1 MSMEQDILRI
11 IIATDNHLGVWE
23 NDDIRK
29 DDSFATFEEIF
40 EISAQHNAD
49 LVLLGGDL
57 FHDNKPSRT
66 TIVKAMDILNRHCL
80 NDRPITFQVLSDQ
93 KQNFTT
99 AQVNF
104 ENPNFNI
111 GLPVFT
117 IHGNHDDPAGADNLS
132 AVDILATG
140 SLVNYFGKAPI
151 TGEGAGKVRIAPVL
165 LQKGETK
172 LAMYGLG
179 NLRDE
184 RLCRLFSTP
193 NSVEWVRPAPTPDSA
208 LADWFNI
215 FVLHQNRVAHT
226 QAAKN
231 CVREGHLARF
241 LDLIVWGHEHEC
253 LADPWESV
261 EGGGDFSVL
270 QPGSS
275 VATALSEGES
285 KRKHVVLLEIMGQ
298 NWRTIKFPL
307 ETVRPFAFD
316 SVTLG
321 GKDELDPERPET
333 VSAFLSEKVTAMI
346 EEVTRTRGPRTPEL
360 PLVRLRVDYTG
371 FSTINTQRF
380 GQKFVGKVANPQ
392 DIILWQKAALRR
404 TKAERDAAAAAT
416 AAGVAAIRTGTLDE
430 TRIEDLIA
438 VHLRQNLDVLPEAEL
453 TEALRDYVDKGQSKD
468 ALDTVIKHALLET
481 QNAVEAA
488 EEDSTTAATTAN
500 GGAGIGAGTSAAAG
514 AAAEG
519 GVDRSEKQLASAI
532 EVAATK
538 RKVEAIAAAKKRR
551 AEEAARDAATAAAEQ
566 TAVAARG
573 TAAAAARGA
582 TQEPSQT
589 PRDAFDESD
598 DDMPAPPPRAAG
610 RGRGRG
616 KAAASAKI
624 SSSASFLAPAPNPR
638 KRLAGGA
645 AATAAATAPGSK
657 SAASPRA
664 RAGTSRSAAT
674 AAKRKLSAYKS
685 DDVID
690 DRSGDEEVD
699 ESLLRDEDDDEDM
712 IEDSDDDHHGGG
724 GRRQRQYDDDDDDEL
739 MEEER
744 EMVIA
749 SHHGGGRRGR
759 GGGGG
764 GGAASKVQGLGTA
777 DMPITLIDS
786 DEDDGQRA
794 EGVPGTT
801 ARGGGGRRPAG
812 GGRAGVTQGNGRSQL
827 TFGRL
832 GATASQQVSRWGT
845 LK

>member
-1 MSMEQDILRI
+1 
-11 IIATDNHLGVWE
+11 
-23 NDDIRK
+23 
-29 DDSFATFEEIF
+29 
-40 EISAQHNAD
+40 
-49 LVLLGGDL
+49 
-57 FHDNKPSRT
+57 
-66 TIVKAMDILNRHCL
+66 
-80 NDRPITFQVLSDQ
+80 
-93 KQNFTT
+93 
-99 AQVNF
+99 
-104 ENPNFNI
+104 
-111 GLPVFT
+111 
-117 IHGNHDDPAGADNLS
+117 
-132 AVDILATG
+132 
-140 SLVNYFGKAPI
+140 
-151 TGEGAGKVRIAPVL
+151 
-165 LQKGETK
+165 
-172 LAMYGLG
+172 MYGLG

-193 NSVEWVRPAPTPDSA
+193 NSVEWVRPAPTPDA
-208 LADWFNI
+208 AIAEWFNL

-261 EGGGDFSVL
+261 EGAGEFSVL

-285 KRKHVVLLEIMGQ
+285 KRKHVVLLEIMDA

-316 SVTLG
+316 SVILG
-321 GKDELDPERPET
+321 GNDDLDPERPET

-346 EEVTRTRGPRTPEL
+346 EEATRTRNPRTPEL

-438 VHLRQNLDVLPEAEL
+438 VHLKQNLEVLPEAEL
-453 TEALRDYVDKGQSKD
+453 TEALRDYVDKGQNKD
-468 ALDTVIKHALLET
+468 ALDNVIKHALLET

-488 EEDSTTAATTAN
+488 EEDATAAATAA
-500 GGAGIGAGTSAAAG
+500 GGGAGTSAAAAATG
-514 AAAEG
+514 ANTEAATFAAEG
-519 GVDRSEKQLASAI
+519 GVDRSEKQLTGAI
-532 EVAATK
+532 EVAAAK
-538 RKVEAIAAAKKRR
+538 RKAEAIALAKKRR
-551 AEEAARDAATAAAEQ
+551 AEEAARDAATAAAAE
-566 TAVAARG
+566 R
-573 TAAAAARGA
+573 AAAAARVTGRVG
-582 TQEPSQT
+582 T
-589 PRDAFDESD
+589 PNEDGDPAQSLKDAFDESD
-598 DDMPAPPPRAAG
+598 EDMPAPPPRA

-616 KAAASAKI
+616 KASSAATASAKPI
-624 SSSASFLAPAPNPR
+624 SSYMAPAPNPR
-638 KRLAGGA
+638 KRRAGGA
-645 AATAAATAPGSK
+645 TATAPGSQVK
-657 SAASPRA
+657 APAPRA

-674 AAKRKLSAYKS
+674 AAKKKLSAYKN
-685 DDVID
+685 D
-690 DRSGDEEVD
+690 DRSGDEDVD
-699 ESLLRDEDDDEDM
+699 ESLLRDEDEEEDI
-712 IEDSDDDHHGGG
+712 IEDSDDDGNVRSRGG
-724 GRRQRQYDDDDDDEL
+724 GRGGGRKKQQYDVDDDEL

-744 EMVIA
+744 EMVMA
-749 SHHGGGRRGR
+749 SRQ

-764 GGAASKVQGLGTA
+764 GGGGGGRAGRRPAGGAGGSRVQGLGTA

-786 DEDDGQRA
+786 DEDDDQKAVGI
-794 EGVPGTT
+794 PDTT
-801 ARGGGGRRPAG
+801 ARKGGRGGGGG
-812 GGRAGVTQGNGRSQL
+812 GGGATQGNGRSQL

>member
-1 MSMEQDILRI
+1 M
-11 IIATDNHLGVWE
+11 
-23 NDDIRK
+23 
-29 DDSFATFEEIF
+29 
-40 EISAQHNAD
+40 
-49 LVLLGGDL
+49 
-57 FHDNKPSRT
+57 
-66 TIVKAMDILNRHCL
+66 
-80 NDRPITFQVLSDQ
+80 
-93 KQNFTT
+93 
-99 AQVNF
+99 
-104 ENPNFNI
+104 

-117 IHGNHDDPAGADNLS
+117 IHGNHDDPAGTDNLS

-140 SLVNYFGKAPI
+140 SLVNYFGKVPI
-151 TGEGAGKVRIAPVL
+151 SGEGSGKIRIAPVL

-193 NSVEWVRPAPTPDSA
+193 NSVEWVRPAPSPDAA

-253 LADPWESV
+253 LADPWESI
-261 EGGGDFSVL
+261 EGGGQFSVM

-298 NWRTIKFPL
+298 NWRTVKFPL

-316 SVTLG
+316 SVSLG
-321 GKDELDPERPET
+321 GKDKVDPERPET

-346 EEVTRTRGPRTPEL
+346 EEVTRTRNPRTPEL

-416 AAGVAAIRTGTLDE
+416 AAGVAAVRTGTLDE
-430 TRIEDLIA
+430 IRIEDLIA
-438 VHLRQNLDVLPEAEL
+438 VHLRQNLEVLPEAEL
-453 TEALRDYVDKGQSKD
+453 TEALRDYVDKGQSKE

-481 QNAVEAA
+481 QNAAEAI
-488 EEDSTTAATTAN
+488 EEDAATAATAAN
-500 GGAGIGAGTSAAAG
+500 GGARTSSAAA
-514 AAAEG
+514 AASFAPTEG
-519 GVDRSEKQLASAI
+519 GMDRSEKHLTSAI
-532 EVAATK
+532 EVAAAK
-538 RKVEAIAAAKKRR
+538 RKAESIAAAKKRR
-551 AEEAARDAATAAAEQ
+551 ADEAAKDAAAAAAER
-566 TAVAARG
+566 TAAAARG
-573 TAAAAARGA
+573 TAG
-582 TQEPSQT
+582 QGGPQDPSQT

-598 DDMPAPPPRAAG
+598 DDMPAPPSRTAG

-616 KAAASAKI
+616 KAAASSKI
-624 SSSASFLAPAPNPR
+624 SSSVAPAPNPR
-638 KRLAGGA
+638 KRRAGGPSSSA
-645 AATAAATAPGSK
+645 AAAPR
-657 SAASPRA
+657 AA

-674 AAKRKLSAYKS
+674 AAKKKLSAYKADVV
-685 DDVID
+685 DDYQ
-690 DRSGDEEVD
+690 SGDEDVD
-699 ESLLRDEDDDEDM
+699 ESVLRDEDEDEDDM
-712 IEDSDDDHHGGG
+712 IEDSDDDDIRGGGG
-724 GRRQRQYDDDDDDEL
+724 GRRQQNYCGDDEDTL

-744 EMVIA
+744 ELVIA
-749 SHHGGGRRGR
+749 SRQ

-764 GGAASKVQGLGTA
+764 RSGRRGGAAPSKVQGLGTA

-786 DEDDGQRA
+786 DEDDDHRA
-794 EGVPGTT
+794 EGVLDTA
-801 ARGGGGRRPAG
+801 ARGGGGGAG
-812 GGRAGVTQGNGRSQL
+812 GGRRPGGGGGVTQGNGRSQL

>member
-1 MSMEQDILRI
+1 LKRFFP
-11 IIATDNHLGVWE
+11 
-23 NDDIRK
+23 
-29 DDSFATFEEIF
+29 SF
-40 EISAQHNAD
+40 SY
-49 LVLLGGDL
+49 
-57 FHDNKPSRT
+57 R
-66 TIVKAMDILNRHCL
+66 
-80 NDRPITFQVLSDQ
+80 
-93 KQNFTT
+93 
-99 AQVNF
+99 QVNF
-104 ENPNFNI
+104 ENPNFNV

-117 IHGNHDDPAGADNLS
+117 IHGNHDDPAGTDNLS

-151 TGEGAGKVRIAPVL
+151 TGEGAGKIRIAPVL
-165 LQKGETK
+165 LQKGDTK
-172 LAMYGLG
+172 LALYGLG

-208 LADWFNI
+208 VPDWFNI

-241 LDLIVWGHEHEC
+241 LDVIVWGHEHEC

-261 EGGGDFSVL
+261 EGGGQFSVM

-285 KRKHVVLLEIMGQ
+285 KRKHVVLLEVMGQ
-298 NWRTIKFPL
+298 SWRSSKFPL

-321 GKDELDPERPET
+321 GKDVLDPERPET

-346 EEVTRTRGPRTPEL
+346 DEVTRTRNLRTPEL

-416 AAGVAAIRTGTLDE
+416 TAGVSAIQTGTLDE

-438 VHLRQNLDVLPEAEL
+438 VHLRQNLEVLPEAEL
-453 TEALRDYVDKGQSKD
+453 TEALRDYVDKGQNRE
-468 ALDTVIKHALLET
+468 ALDTVIKHSLLTT
-481 QNAVEAA
+481 QNVAEDFEEKAA
-488 EEDSTTAATTAN
+488 AAATAAT
-500 GGAGIGAGTSAAAG
+500 GGAGTSAAA
-514 AAAEG
+514 AATAGVGTEAASFAATEN
-519 GVDRSEKQLASAI
+519 GVDRSEKQLATSI
-532 EVAATK
+532 EAAAAK
-538 RKVEAIAAAKKRR
+538 RKAESIAAAKKRR
-551 AEEAARDAATAAAEQ
+551 AEEEARDAATAAAE
-566 TAVAARG
+566 R
-573 TAAAAARGA
+573 TAAAARKSAVRGA
-582 TQEPSQT
+582 TQDPTQT

-598 DDMPAPPPRAAG
+598 NDMPAPPSRAAG

-616 KAAASAKI
+616 KAAASSKV
-624 SSSASFLAPAPNPR
+624 SSYLAPAPNPR
-638 KRLAGGA
+638 KRRAGGVA
-645 AATAAATAPGSK
+645 TQKTAAA
-657 SAASPRA
+657 AAAAAPRA

-674 AAKRKLSAYKS
+674 AAKKKLSAYKTDAVN
-685 DDVID
+685 DDH
-690 DRSGDEEVD
+690 SGDEDVD
-699 ESLLRDEDDDEDM
+699 ESLLRNEDEDEDM
-712 IEDSDDDHHGGG
+712 IEDSDDDRRGGG
-724 GRRQRQYDDDDDDEL
+724 GHRQQQYGGDDDDDML

-744 EMVIA
+744 EMVMA
-749 SHHGGGRRGR
+749 SRQ

-764 GGAASKVQGLGTA
+764 RSGRRAGAGSKVQGLGTA

-786 DEDDGQRA
+786 DEDDDQKA
-794 EGVPGTT
+794 EGVPDTA
-801 ARGGGGRRPAG
+801 ARGGGGRRAG
-812 GGRAGVTQGNGRSQL
+812 GGDGGGGARGTQGNGRSQL

>member
-1 MSMEQDILRI
+1 
-11 IIATDNHLGVWE
+11 
-23 NDDIRK
+23 
-29 DDSFATFEEIF
+29 
-40 EISAQHNAD
+40 
-49 LVLLGGDL
+49 
-57 FHDNKPSRT
+57 
-66 TIVKAMDILNRHCL
+66 
-80 NDRPITFQVLSDQ
+80 
-93 KQNFTT
+93 
-99 AQVNF
+99 VNF
-104 ENPNFNI
+104 ENPNFNV

-117 IHGNHDDPAGADNLS
+117 IHGNHDDPAGTDNLS

-215 FVLHQNRVAHT
+215 FVLHQNRIAHT

-241 LDLIVWGHEHEC
+241 LDLVVWGHEHEC

-261 EGGGDFSVL
+261 EGGGVFSVM

-285 KRKHVVLLEIMGQ
+285 KRKHVVLLEIMGN

-321 GKDELDPERPET
+321 GKEELDPERPET
-333 VSAFLSEKVTAMI
+333 VSAFLSEKVTSMI
-346 EEVTRTRGPRTPEL
+346 EEASRSRGPRTPEL

-438 VHLRQNLDVLPEAEL
+438 IHLKQNLEVLPEAEL

-481 QNAVEAA
+481 QNAA
-488 EEDSTTAATTAN
+488 EENAAADG
-500 GGAGIGAGTSAAAG
+500 GGAAGTSAAA
-514 AAAEG
+514 AATAGGGGTEVATAGGVEG
-519 GVDRSEKQLASAI
+519 GVDRSEKQLASFI
-532 EVAATK
+532 ELAAAK
-538 RKVEAIAAAKKRR
+538 RKVEATALAKKRR
-551 AEEAARDAATAAAEQ
+551 AEEAARDAAAAAAER
-566 TAVAARG
+566 TAAAARG
-573 TAAAAARGA
+573 TAAAHT
-582 TQEPSQT
+582 TQAGDPTQT
-589 PRDAFDESD
+589 PRDAFDASD
-598 DDMPAPPPRAAG
+598 DDMPAPPPRGA
-610 RGRGRG
+610 GRGRG
-616 KAAASAKI
+616 KAATSTKP
-624 SSSASFLAPAPNPR
+624 SSSLAPTPNPR
-638 KRLAGGA
+638 KRRVGGA
-645 AATAAATAPGSK
+645 TNATAHGSQ
-657 SAASPRA
+657 AVAPRA
-664 RAGTSRSAAT
+664 RGGTSRSAAT
-674 AAKRKLSAYKS
+674 EAKKKLSAYKS
-685 DDVID
+685 DAVDD
-690 DRSGDEEVD
+690 DRSGDEDVD
-699 ESLLRDEDDDEDM
+699 EAMLQDEDEDM
-712 IEDSDDDHHGGG
+712 IEDSDDGGG
-724 GRRQRQYDDDDDDEL
+724 KNTARGGRNKKQYDSDEDEL

-744 EMVIA
+744 EMVMA
-749 SHHGGGRRGR
+749 SRQGGGAGGGGGRAGR
-759 GGGGG
+759 RAGGGGAGGGGG
-764 GGAASKVQGLGTA
+764 GVASKMQGLGTA

-786 DEDDGQRA
+786 DSDDEQRA
-794 EGVPGTT
+794 EGVPNTT
-801 ARGGGGRRPAG
+801 ARAGGGRRPAAG
-812 GGRAGVTQGNGRSQL
+812 GGGGTQGNGRSQL